1 MRPRQAATPVQ
12 LRTEAAD
19 IANLLTASS
28 ARHARAGEA
37 TTAVA
42 CQWVA
47 DVYRVAGA
55 LWATAGASPDPHQE
69 FFQLAE
75 RVLTAADRV
84 QIVESACALDVLTEL
99 RGAFADACAPV
110 NVLVVFPAATHLA
123 SLSTPVQL
131 GALRSQLLGGVEPA
145 DFVRGRLEAAR
156 SSAGVGALRFALDAY
171 LVDVA
176 EHAGDVMMLTAAA
189 RIVALND
196 GAPRDTADLDTL
208 TMTARRVLGAI
219 EWVRLQP
226 YLTGSVAA

>member
-1 MRPRQAATPVQ
+1 MSPRQLATPAQ
-12 LRTEAAD
+12 LRTGAAE
-19 IANLLTASS
+19 IANLLTESS
-28 ARHARAGEA
+28 AGHARAGEA

-47 DVYRVAGA
+47 DVYRVVSA
-55 LWATAGASPDPHQE
+55 LWAAAGVSPDPHQE

-84 QIVESACALDVLTEL
+84 VVVEGACALDVLAGL
-99 RGAFADACAPV
+99 RGAFTEACAPV

-123 SLSTPVQL
+123 SLPAPVQL
-131 GALRSQLLGGVEPA
+131 GALRGQLLGGATPA
-145 DFVRGRLEAAR
+145 DFVRGRLEAAQAT
-156 SSAGVGALRFALDAY
+156 AGVGALRFALDAY

-176 EHAGDVMMLTAAA
+176 EHAGDLMMLTAAA

-196 GAPRDTADLDTL
+196 GAPRDTADVHTL
-208 TMTARRVLGAI
+208 TETAKRVLGAV